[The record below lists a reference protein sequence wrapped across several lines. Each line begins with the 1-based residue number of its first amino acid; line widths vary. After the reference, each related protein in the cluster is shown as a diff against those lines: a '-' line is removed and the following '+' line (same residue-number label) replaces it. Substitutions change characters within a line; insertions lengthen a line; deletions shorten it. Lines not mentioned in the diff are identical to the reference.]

1 MRQRTLFV
9 VAPHSTDPEF
19 RSKMT
24 VVAKVATDFGM
35 TPVWAHVTANDH
47 RAPPGFGALE
57 DADIVLA
64 DLSFERPSC
73 YFEVGFAQALGK
85 RVALIAMDG
94 TAIHQVIGRD
104 TLIFYNTISDYENAV
119 RLALSTPAGQFE

>member
-1 MRQRTLFV
+1 
-9 VAPHSTDPEF
+9 
-19 RSKMT
+19 
-24 VVAKVATDFGM
+24 M

-47 RAPPGFGALE
+47 RAPPGFSALE

-85 RVALIAMDG
+85 RVALIATDG

-104 TLIFYNTISDYENAV
+104 ALIFYNTISDYENAV
-119 RLALSTPAGQFE
+119 RLALERAGLPVRMSG